1 MMIIRLR
8 RFFAIFCT
16 AGLLTVALTGA
27 FAQDNLSNGVY
38 AKMVTSRGTIVLELF
53 YQKAPLAVI
62 NFAGLAEGKL
72 GTTRGSGTHFYDG
85 LVFHR
90 VVKTP
95 KPFVIQGGDP
105 YGTDPKRAGTGGPG
119 YTWPDEIVPGLNHD
133 SAGILS
139 MANSG
144 PDTNGSQ
151 FFITLAPA
159 PFLDGHYTVFG
170 RVVQGMDVVNSI
182 EKGDQI
188 RKVTILRIGS
198 AAQDFRDD
206 QQAFDAAKAKV
217 LADRAQASKQALESS
232 LAQIRKKW
240 PNAQVGADNIRY
252 IVEKQGSG
260 DKPKSGETVT
270 MDYTASLI
278 DGTQFDSS
286 DKHGPVVFPVDSGRM
301 RLPGWDKMAQ
311 DMRPGEKRLV
321 ILPPD
326 QAFGAQG
333 VPGAIPP
340 NSVIV
345 LDLTLVSVKT
355 K

>member
-1 MMIIRLR
+1 MTMLQLR
-8 RFFAIFCT
+8 RLSAVFFAV
-16 AGLLTVALTGA
+16 GLLTFSVSLAS
-27 FAQDNLSNGVY
+27 AQDKLSDGVY
-38 AKMVTSRGTIVLELF
+38 AKMETSRGTIVLELF
-53 YQKAPLAVI
+53 YQKAPLAAI

-72 GTTRGSGTHFYDG
+72 GSTRGAGTHFYDG

-90 VVKTP
+90 VVKSP

-105 YGTDPKRAGTGGPG
+105 YGSDPSRAGTGGPG

-188 RKVTILRIGS
+188 KKVTILRVGPQ
-198 AAQDFRDD
+198 AQSFQDD
-206 QQAFDAAKAKV
+206 QKAFDAAKAKV
-217 LADRAQASKQALESS
+217 LAARAQASKQALESS
-232 LAQIRKKW
+232 LAEISKKW
-240 PNAQVGADNIRY
+240 PNATVGSDNIRY
-252 IVEKQGSG
+252 IIEKQGSG
-260 DKPKSGETVT
+260 DKPASGDVVT

-326 QAFGAQG
+326 QAFGAAG

-340 NSVIV
+340 NAVIV
-345 LDLTLVSVKT
+345 LDLTLVSVKA